1 MNAHRSGA
9 SSPRRSYTMRSR
21 QEAVERTRIAI
32 LDATVAL
39 HFEVLAHTISLDLVA
54 ARAGTTVQTV
64 LRHFG
69 SREGLLEAASE
80 RGRRLLSEERAAPAG
95 EPAEAVRVIVA
106 HYERRGDGVM
116 MLLAGESSSE
126 LVGRLTSIGRRA
138 HRAWV
143 EGVFGCLLSEA
154 RREESIDLLVVATD
168 VFTWKLLRRDRKLSR
183 ALTERRMLAL
193 VCAVLNGGRSDG

>member
-1 MNAHRSGA
+1 
-9 SSPRRSYTMRSR
+9 
-21 QEAVERTRIAI
+21 VERTRIAI